1 MSNANKEELNAVV
14 TEYAITAMKDYAF
27 TCEEFQYV
35 LHKYR
40 KPLNPNLTRCE
51 ADVRTLGLSRPYV
64 VTSCKIENSSI
75 CFSDFSGKKQRQTVL
90 TEFPNRKSD
99 FAYWYANNQ
108 KPYQH
113 ISLYEHINQT
123 LGTIGTFTRNVNH
136 PIGYCA
142 EMNVAN
148 RLMLATDEP
157 YQDAKFSIA
166 IRPKTGEIIPYCD
179 NCKSLFSQ
187 LNDEND

>member
-14 TEYAITAMKDYAF
+14 TEYAITAMGDYAF
-27 TCEEFQYV
+27 TCDEFQYV
-35 LHKYR
+35 LRNYR
-40 KPLNPNLTRCE
+40 KPLNPNLIRCE
-51 ADVRTLGLSRPYV
+51 ADIRTLGLSRPYV
-64 VTSCKIENSSI
+64 VASCKIENSGI

-90 TEFPNRKSD
+90 TEFPCRKGD
-99 FAYWYANNQ
+99 FARWYANNQ

-113 ISLYEHINQT
+113 IELYADINKT
-123 LGTIGTFTRNVNH
+123 LGTIGTFTQNVDH

-166 IRPKTGEIIPYCD
+166 IRPKTGEVIPYCD
-179 NCKSLFSQ
+179 SCKSHFTQ
-187 LNDEND
+187 LNDGND